1 MSKDLRDMG
10 LQLFINTMYTCIVLC
25 HCWLIISYVMGAGQS
40 AHWHVAMLYQRVLY
54 KQSSV

>member
-1 MSKDLRDMG
+1 MSTNLHDMG
-10 LQLFINTMYTCIVLC
+10 LQLFINAMYTCIVLC
-25 HCWLIISYVMGAGQS
+25 HCWLIVSYVMGAGQS